1 MTVWLLTM
9 VLFNGLFTFTDP
21 KPFPSEQACK
31 EEGRRLMQWYR
42 VDHVDAVYECEA
54 VAVKGDE
61 L

>member
-1 MTVWLLTM
+1 M